1 MLLELSVR
9 NLGVVE
15 AVDLVLPDGLI
26 ALTGET
32 GAGKTLVVEA
42 LGLLLGGRAD
52 PQLVRPGADEAL
64 VEGRFVS
71 PDGQE
76 RTLARAVPAEGRSR
90 AWLDGRMAPVA
101 ALAEAGAELV
111 EIHGQHG
118 ALALTAGAVQRA
130 ALDRFAAIDDRPLR
144 AARQALRDLEARLAA
159 AGGDPEDRARRR
171 ERLQATVAEVEEAQV
186 QGPDEEAALAEE
198 EAALADVAAHREAA
212 LAAASALVGEP
223 GGEVP
228 GALDALGAAASALAD
243 LPVFAELRSRLKAL
257 AGEVDDLALELRRR
271 AEGFEEDPLRLAE
284 VRARRHLL
292 RRLARR
298 YGGQL
303 ADALAAAEEAK
314 AALWALATEEEEL
327 AQLAGQRTG
336 LLAELADLTA
346 QVAEARRAA
355 APRLAQAV
363 ADRLAS
369 LGMEAARFEV
379 AVTGEAGEDVSFL
392 LGPNPGEPPQPLAKA
407 ASGGELARA
416 MLALRLV
423 LSESPPTMVFD
434 EVDAGIGGTAALA
447 VGRALAELAQE
458 RQVLVVT
465 HLPQVA
471 AAASAHLVV
480 RKEQGGG
487 RTRSLV
493 QPVSGEARLTEL
505 ARMLSGQPDSPV
517 ARRHAAELL
526 AAQQDPSSPSGVRR

>member
-159 AGGDPEDRARRR
+159 AGGDPEDR
-171 ERLQATVAEVEEAQV
+171 
-186 QGPDEEAALAEE
+186 
-198 EAALADVAAHREAA
+198 
-212 LAAASALVGEP
+212 
-223 GGEVP
+223 
-228 GALDALGAAASALAD
+228 
-243 LPVFAELRSRLKAL
+243 
-257 AGEVDDLALELRRR
+257 
-271 AEGFEEDPLRLAE
+271 
-284 VRARRHLL
+284 
-292 RRLARR
+292 
-298 YGGQL
+298 
-303 ADALAAAEEAK
+303 
-314 AALWALATEEEEL
+314 
-327 AQLAGQRTG
+327 
-336 LLAELADLTA
+336 
-346 QVAEARRAA
+346 
-355 APRLAQAV
+355 
-363 ADRLAS
+363 
-369 LGMEAARFEV
+369 
-379 AVTGEAGEDVSFL
+379 
-392 LGPNPGEPPQPLAKA
+392 
-407 ASGGELARA
+407 
-416 MLALRLV
+416 
-423 LSESPPTMVFD
+423 
-434 EVDAGIGGTAALA
+434 
-447 VGRALAELAQE
+447 
-458 RQVLVVT
+458 
-465 HLPQVA
+465 
-471 AAASAHLVV
+471 
-480 RKEQGGG
+480 
-487 RTRSLV
+487 
-493 QPVSGEARLTEL
+493 
-505 ARMLSGQPDSPV
+505 
-517 ARRHAAELL
+517 
-526 AAQQDPSSPSGVRR
+526 

>member
-186 QGPDEEAALAEE
+186 QGPEEEAALAEE

-303 ADALAAAEEAK
+303 ADALAAAEEAR
-314 AALWALATEEEEL
+314 AALWALAAEEEEL